1 MLNDMTQKHTKKP
14 PNLRSI
20 RRACRREL
28 ERTIKK
34 LKQWIPSDQV
44 KEAEELYYKQVLLNL
59 TFIVDNSSNRKIQAN
74 WWEEHVAP
82 GIASIWNVD
91 VTRLTRAFRD
101 SYGG

>member
-1 MLNDMTQKHTKKP
+1 VRNNLTEKHNPKP

-34 LKQWIPSDQV
+34 LKQYISADQV
-44 KEAEELYYKQVLLNL
+44 KQAEELYYQKVLQNI
-59 TFIVDNSSNRKIQAN
+59 TFIMENRSNRKVQAN

-82 GIASIWNVD
+82 EIASIWD
-91 VTRLTRAFRD
+91 IDISRLTRAFRD

>member
-1 MLNDMTQKHTKKP
+1 MQNDMTEKHKKKP

-34 LKQWIPSDQV
+34 LKQWIPADQV
-44 KEAEELYYKQVLLNL
+44 KQAEDLYFQKVVLNL
-59 TFIVDNSSNRKIQAN
+59 TFVVENSSNRRIQAN

-82 GIASIWNVD
+82 EIAEIWNID
-91 VTRLTRAFRD
+91 VARLSRAFRD
-101 SYGG
+101 AYGG